1 MGLNIRIREL
11 GFEFMRLMDG
21 LIVVSAASIETHYY
35 AEVGCAID
43 LVLLLDL
50 LLELDPPPT
59 TLRRVGGMDASGTST
74 CASTGGPYYL

>member
-59 TLRRVGGMDASGTST
+59 ALRRVGGTDASGTST
-74 CASTGGPYYL
+74 GASTGGPYYL